1 MGKSLEKNV
10 LWRYRR
16 FYNKSKILISWKAIN
31 SAKKNENEN
40 KTHRVI
46 NFNVNDYR
54 ILFLIIFYYI

>member
-1 MGKSLEKNV
+1 M
-10 LWRYRR
+10 LWRYGR

>member
-1 MGKSLEKNV
+1 MEKSLEKNV

>member
-1 MGKSLEKNV
+1 M